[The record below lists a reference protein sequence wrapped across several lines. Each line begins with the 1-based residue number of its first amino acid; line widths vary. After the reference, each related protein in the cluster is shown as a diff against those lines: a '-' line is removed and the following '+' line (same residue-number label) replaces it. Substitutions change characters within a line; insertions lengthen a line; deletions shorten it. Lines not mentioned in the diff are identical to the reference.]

1 MEGGR
6 ATESPAGDEQGAYSV
21 QINISTRHGQIS
33 DPTREKLQAK
43 LEKLPRLF
51 DRITAIE
58 LTVDLEHR
66 DAPVVDLK
74 VSVTHKHE
82 MVATSQAADLMAAVD
97 DVTEKMEQQLRKHKD
112 KVRDRHRAPI
122 HRQAGAEP
130 APEAC

>member
-1 MEGGR
+1 
-6 ATESPAGDEQGAYSV
+6 V

-51 DRITAIE
+51 DRISAIE

-66 DAPVVDLK
+66 DAPVADLQ

-82 MVATSQAADLMAAVD
+82 MVARSQATDLVAAVD
-97 DVTEKMEQQLRKHKD
+97 DVIEKMEQQLRKHKE
-112 KVRDRHRAPI
+112 KVRDRHRTPAY
-122 HRQAGAEP
+122 RQPSGEP
-130 APEAC
+130 APEAS

>member
-1 MEGGR
+1 M
-6 ATESPAGDEQGAYSV
+6 

-51 DRITAIE
+51 DRITAID

-66 DAPVVDLK
+66 DAPVVDLQ

-82 MVATSQAADLMAAVD
+82 MVATSQAADLLAAVD

-112 KVRDRHRAPI
+112 KVRDRHRAPV
-122 HRQAGAEP
+122 HRQSGSEP